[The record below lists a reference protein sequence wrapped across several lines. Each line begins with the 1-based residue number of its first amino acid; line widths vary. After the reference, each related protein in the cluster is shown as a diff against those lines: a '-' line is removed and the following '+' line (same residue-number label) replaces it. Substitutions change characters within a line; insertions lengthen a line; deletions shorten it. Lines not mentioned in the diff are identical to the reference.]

1 MLPTLNHG
9 DDIMVDSADATTR
22 LRDGIYVLRR
32 AGLLLVKRLAC
43 SAARGRV
50 AIVSDNPAYP
60 VEADVPVRELD
71 VIGRVLWA
79 GRRL

>member
-9 DDIMVDSADATTR
+9 DDIMVDSADDVTR

-32 AGLLLVKRLAC
+32 DGLLLVKRLAC

-50 AIVSDNPAYP
+50 AIVSDNVAYP
-60 VEADVPVRELD
+60 TEADVCVGDLD
-71 VIGRVLWA
+71 VVGRVLWA